1 MVVVSNGVKL
11 SHTLKHFMNASFFFF
26 NRLKPQWVLRRDNV
40 EEITNSLQA
49 IQLVMDTLGISY

>member
-1 MVVVSNGVKL
+1 MKL